1 MYHTKRKWKHKLW
14 WRKNRR
20 ELIFGE
26 NNITTGASNDIE
38 KATKIIKDYVTKY
51 GMSKKIGLLNM
62 EVLFNNDSQ
71 GHLEE
76 ILISECSSHM
86 ERLYYET
93 KELMI
98 ENKYFLNAIAEAL
111 LAQETINEEEL
122 NAIMDGTFQ
131 PKQDTPEQLESNNP
145 IKLKPVIETL

>member
-1 MYHTKRKWKHKLW
+1 
-14 WRKNRR
+14 
-20 ELIFGE
+20 
-26 NNITTGASNDIE
+26 
-38 KATKIIKDYVTKY
+38 
-51 GMSKKIGLLNM
+51 
-62 EVLFNNDSQ
+62 VLFNNDSQ